1 MLLDQHMSQG
11 GSDVRRRT
19 FAHDRGEGS
28 RMGLRGD
35 HSERHTA
42 F

>member
-1 MLLDQHMSQG
+1 MLLDQHMSQES
-11 GSDVRRRT
+11 SDVRT

-28 RMGLRGD
+28 HMGLRGD